1 MSYFLLFL
9 LMCSPDIVVPVRP
22 NATHNVNST
31 AIQVD
36 IDVPVSGFNVSRY
49 CVTFTWLAVSNV
61 PLNASIT
68 TTLCGLTSTITLSP
82 VQEDATYEYYATV
95 NNTDG
100 SHSKPSTSTTVRTLA
115 TGELVIATI
124 HVALKLSSL
133 FGPGNAKMCLTVI
146 FLDFIFSWKYGY

>member
-1 MSYFLLFL
+1 MSYSLLFCL
-9 LMCSPDIVVPVRP
+9 SCVHPIVVPVRP

-95 NNTDG
+95 NNTASSISQRSAVNYARTYATREFMVDEFCFATA
-100 SHSKPSTSTTVRTLA
+100 SKKTCGRPLR
-115 TGELVIATI
+115 
-124 HVALKLSSL
+124 LS
-133 FGPGNAKMCLTVI
+133 FV
-146 FLDFIFSWKYGY
+146 